1 MAIDLTEEVRVK
13 VRRTHP
19 SPYTLDTSARLGFSH
34 LLGLDGVRVPMP
46 LDFDFKY
53 DERTDAIQRLG
64 HYSSASNRE
73 ATREEALMWDRIQE
87 LEKLLEKDWPKPFRS
102 LFDQILTVTT
112 PCVELSAADIGR
124 LLRYAAHYT
133 QTVTDLNL
141 TRKQIICSIRLMVDG
156 HPTVIW
162 IKPST
167 EVPSGT
173 IREAPGW

>member
-1 MAIDLTEEVRVK
+1 
-13 VRRTHP
+13 
-19 SPYTLDTSARLGFSH
+19 
-34 LLGLDGVRVPMP
+34 MP

-167 EVPSGT
+167 EVPSGA
-173 IREAPGW
+173 IREVPNVNYT

>member
-1 MAIDLTEEVRVK
+1 
-13 VRRTHP
+13 
-19 SPYTLDTSARLGFSH
+19 
-34 LLGLDGVRVPMP
+34 MP
-46 LDFDFKY
+46 LDFDFNY
-53 DERTDAIQRLG
+53 DERTDSIQRLG

-102 LFDQILTVTT
+102 LFDHILAVTT

-124 LLRYAAHYT
+124 LLRYAPHYIH
-133 QTVTDLNL
+133 TVTDPNL
-141 TRKQIICSIRLMVDG
+141 TSKQIVCSIRLMVDG
-156 HPTVIW
+156 YPTMIW
-162 IKPST
+162 IKASM